1 MKNNRLIRKFFIFL
15 VLAIGPMQLAQAETG
30 GGIIITG
37 LTEEV
42 IKALSNMYANF
53 YNTALENYKDLAY
66 EFDPQIPVTVVSNNS
81 QNTANTAV
89 DKTMQAQSSA
99 LVSSDFSGIREK
111 TQQQL
116 SLLTQPGEDDAIE
129 GATSRGLFSGGG
141 DAFKDEN
148 AKAKAGNVAFNV
160 ESLLGTDTYSDQNAR
175 NSAQAF
181 LAQIE
186 NLAPPPP
193 VIRLAPKF
201 DVPITNPN
209 DPDQDTATVGDKK
222 PLSADD
228 LKKMQ
233 DALNQDKGYRDYKTG
248 YRGIVAARSLYLNN
262 LLRAYQERVPQV
274 NGKSA
279 LQIRN
284 ERVNGRL
291 TQDYYDKMSK
301 ASPSTVARETLF
313 VLAEISSQINALQK
327 QQDIMI
333 EMNSIS
339 GLNTLV
345 LGSNMLNAQA
355 KDIGQMLYCMDP
367 GHRKDKLC
375 VAPEGAGPDIGA
387 VTDQDQTAP
396 QKGRRA
402 RPSTGDQTKGLKSL
416 LSGIPGVSE

>member
-1 MKNNRLIRKFFIFL
+1 MSKNRLIRKIFIFL
-15 VLAIGPMQLAQAETG
+15 VLAIGPMQLVQAETG
-30 GGIIITG
+30 GGGIIISG
-37 LTEEV
+37 LSAEV

-53 YNTALENYKDLAY
+53 YNNAFENYKDLAY
-66 EFDPQIPVTVVSNNS
+66 EFDPQIPITVVSNNS

-89 DKTMQAQSSA
+89 DKAMQTQSSA

-129 GATSRGLFSGGG
+129 GATSKGLFSGGG

-160 ESLLGTDTYSDQNAR
+160 ESLLGPDTYSDQNAR
-175 NSAQAF
+175 NSAMVF

-201 DVPITNPN
+201 DVPITDPN
-209 DPDQDTATVGDKK
+209 NPDQDTATVGDKK

-228 LKKMQ
+228 LKKMR
-233 DALNQDKGYRDYKTG
+233 DALSQDKEYRDYKAG
-248 YRGIVAARSLYLNN
+248 YRGIIAARSLYLNN
-262 LLRAYQERVPQV
+262 LLHAYQERVPQV

-279 LQIRN
+279 LQIKN
-284 ERVNGRL
+284 ERINGRL

-301 ASPSTVARETLF
+301 ASPATVARETLF
-313 VLAEISSQINALQK
+313 VLAEISSQLNILQK
-327 QQDIMI
+327 QQNLMI
-333 EMNSIS
+333 EMNSIG
-339 GLNTLV
+339 GLNTLII
-345 LGSNMLNAQA
+345 GSNMLNTQA

-367 GHRKDKLC
+367 SHKKDKIC
-375 VAPEGAGPDIGA
+375 AAPEAVGPEEAGVEA
-387 VTDQDQTAP
+387 AP

-402 RPSTGDQTKGLKSL
+402 RPSAEERTKGLKSL
-416 LSGIPGVSE
+416 LGGIPGASE